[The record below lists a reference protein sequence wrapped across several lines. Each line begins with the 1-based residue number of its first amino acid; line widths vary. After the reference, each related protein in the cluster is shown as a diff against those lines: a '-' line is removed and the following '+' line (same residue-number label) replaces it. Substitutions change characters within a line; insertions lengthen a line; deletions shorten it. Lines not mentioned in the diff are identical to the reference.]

1 MGEELALTGLLKKVA
16 SDFPDRTAVST
27 CGEVDLTHAQ
37 LQKLVDHTATL
48 LAASGVG
55 AGDVVALAFPN
66 TVEFVILFLA
76 VIRCRATAAPL
87 NPIYTAKEFEFY
99 LSYSGSK
106 LLLTPQEENQRAQ
119 DAASKL
125 NIPRLTAKLHSADSR
140 ITLSSTGIKP
150 SLVSMSK
157 VVNDPS
163 DVALLLHT
171 SGTVS
176 HPKRLLLT
184 QRNLASSVQNIKWV
198 YKLTESDSTVIVL
211 PLFRVHG
218 LVAGLLSSLAAGA
231 AVALPAAVKFSA
243 PTFWADMI
251 SYNATW
257 YTADAIFHKKILKCH
272 LRKQEPAYPKL
283 RFVTSC
289 SASPAPSIRARLE
302 EAFGAPVL
310 EAYAMTDATHLM
322 AANPLPE
329 DGEHKPGSVGR
340 PVRQEM
346 AILDEHGAIQAAGAS
361 GEVCIKGPNVTEEN
375 ETETERGGE
384 EGDHSL
390 ELTIDIEFEKFSG
403 PKKFSYEEL
412 MIATAGGK
420 ILGKGGFGV
429 VYEGHLR
436 DARTQVAV
444 KIINSDSH
452 QGIKEYKSEVMTL
465 GQLRHRNLT
474 PLTGY
479 CHEANK
485 FILVYEFMRE
495 GSLEDHLFKGRSL
508 LTWERRYNIALGLAS
523 AVYYLHE
530 QCDQCVIHRDIKSSN
545 TMLDE
550 KFNAK
555 LGDFGLARLVDHARG
570 PKTTELIGTRGY
582 VAPEYYI
589 SCKASKETDIYSFG
603 VVLLEI
609 GSGRRVIDSNRDP
622 IGLVEWLWKQYGPKK
637 LVHAVDERLGKDFD
651 KKQAEA
657 LMIAGLW
664 CAHPIATSRPS
675 IEEAMAVLNLKAKA
689 KLHKLPLKMPQSLRS
704 IDRKVSPGCLGFWA
718 DASL

>member
-55 AGDVVALAFPN
+55 AGDVIALAFPN

-289 SASPAPSIRARLE
+289 SASSAPSIRARLE

-340 PVRQEM
+340 PVGQEM

-361 GEVCIKGPNVTEEN
+361 GEVCIKGPNVTE
-375 ETETERGGE
+375 R
-384 EGDHSL
+384 
-390 ELTIDIEFEKFSG
+390 
-403 PKKFSYEEL
+403 
-412 MIATAGGK
+412 GGK

-589 SCKASKETDIYSFG
+589 Y
-603 VVLLEI
+603 

-718 DASL
+718 DVSL